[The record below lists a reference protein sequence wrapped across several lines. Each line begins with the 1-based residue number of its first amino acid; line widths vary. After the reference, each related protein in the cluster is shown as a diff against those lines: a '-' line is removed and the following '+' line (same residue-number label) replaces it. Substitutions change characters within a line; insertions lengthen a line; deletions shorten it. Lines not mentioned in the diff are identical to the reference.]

1 MKYERRLGHKLN
13 KIVGRS
19 LSTRKKH
26 GGRISSKNG
35 QESSVVFRKIGNRVL
50 YTENKRRNVCL
61 ADAVLSTAVGGVT
74 YRLCLGLLQ
83 RVVFLPIHTT
93 SNFRVFGRF
102 ARWLYI
108 FLGFS
113 FQRFEKSQG

>member
-1 MKYERRLGHKLN
+1 MKYERRLGHELN

-35 QESSVVFRKIGNRVL
+35 QESHVVFRKIGNRVL

-61 ADAVLSTAVGGVT
+61 GDAVLSTAVGGVT
-74 YRLCLGLLQ
+74 YISSLFRTFTEGSFSSYPHDIKLPCLWSICSMA
-83 RVVFLPIHTT
+83 VHLP
-93 SNFRVFGRF
+93 
-102 ARWLYI
+102 WL
-108 FLGFS
+108 FFPA
-113 FQRFEKSQG
+113 F